1 VYNYLVFR
9 LLGSVVERSIHI
21 GKVSGSIPLA
31 ATNSVKLNNMKIE
44 LKSQKG
50 FSIGS
55 FILEFVQSI
64 VLALSVFVLL
74 YLFVAQPN
82 EVKGNSMLPN
92 FVNGEYLLTDKL
104 SYQFGVPKRGDVV
117 VFRAPP
123 SEPCAVDQ
131 CEYIKRI
138 IGVPGD
144 RVMVKEGN
152 VYLNG
157 ALLDQSFLP
166 ADVISDP
173 GSFNEDGLE
182 REVPAGQY
190 LCFGDNRSHSRDG
203 REFGPINKDLIVG
216 RAFFKYWP
224 PSAIGLVPKVN
235 F

>member
-1 VYNYLVFR
+1 M
-9 LLGSVVERSIHI
+9 
-21 GKVSGSIPLA
+21 
-31 ATNSVKLNNMKIE
+31 VKD
-44 LKSQKG
+44 LKSQAG

-82 EVKGNSMLPN
+82 QVKGSSMVPN
-92 FVNGEYLLTDKL
+92 FIDGEYLLTDKL
-104 SYQFGVPKRGDVV
+104 SYQFGDPQRGDVV

-138 IGVPGD
+138 IGLPGD
-144 RVMVKEGN
+144 RVMVKDGL

-157 ALLDQSFLP
+157 ALLNQTWLP
-166 ADVISDP
+166 KDFVSDA
-173 GSFNEDGLE
+173 GSFSVEGKE
-182 REVPAGQY
+182 ETVPTGYY
-190 LCFGDNRSHSRDG
+190 LVFGDNRSHSRDG
-203 REFGPINKDLIVG
+203 REFGPIKRDLIVG
-216 RAFFKYWP
+216 KAFFTYWP
-224 PSAIGLVPKVN
+224 ISSIGLVPKVT